1 MAETAVLPQF
11 PVVPDGTVPVGTPP
25 DVAAAVALGLT
36 ADEYAL
42 VTEKVGRPPT
52 QVELAMFSLMWSE
65 HCSYKHSK
73 KLLGTLPTEGE
84 SLVLGPGENAGAVQ
98 AANGWIAAFKVES
111 HNHPSAVEPFQGAA
125 TGVGGILRD
134 IFALGARP
142 VAVLDALRFGEPQD
156 SERSRF
162 LLDGAVSGI
171 GHYGNLIGVPNIGGD
186 LYFEGPYETN
196 CLVNAMAIGLVRK
209 ETMMFS
215 AAKGVGNALIVFG
228 ASTGRDGIGGASVLA
243 SAELGEDD
251 ADKRPTVQVGDPFE
265 EKKVMECS
273 LELLQRGLI
282 VSLQDC
288 GAAGLTSAASEM
300 ASKGEVGL
308 DVDVSLVPL
317 RETGLEPFEI
327 MVSESQERMICV
339 ATPDKLDEV
348 LAVCEK
354 WEVYGSPFGVVTDT
368 QRFRIFQ
375 GDTLV
380 GDMPV
385 PALVDDCPMYDIYPE
400 KPAESLYPA
409 PPRRVEDDATP
420 GELLTT
426 LLASPNLADRTPLF
440 QQYDQ
445 LVQSRTVRRP
455 GESGAAVL
463 VIPEADAPLAPGDIE
478 AAGIG
483 AAPGVHGDHATP
495 SDDTPRPGIAA
506 SIDGSGR
513 RVAADPEQGTIWN
526 VLECAAN
533 LATVGARPLGLTN
546 NLNFGNPEKPAIAW
560 QLTESIKGLGAAC
573 RGLDVP
579 VVGGNVSLYNEGT
592 TGPIYPTPVI
602 GMVGEL
608 PDARLTSR
616 IGFAEEGHVVAV
628 VGRSKPQLELSE
640 LAKLRGAA
648 IPDGLPAWDIAE
660 ARATI
665 EAVRDAVREGDLA
678 SVTDVAEGGIA
689 TAIAESAI
697 AGGLG
702 AVLDL
707 WGGSGKSRAEL
718 EAAAA
723 ESGRTLSTEWEALF
737 GEAPALFVVSATADA
752 LARLETRVN
761 VQRLGAVGG
770 DQLTITVGELTIDEP
785 VAALHE
791 AWAGGLK
798 PYFP

>member
-1 MAETAVLPQF
+1 MAKTALLPEF
-11 PVVPDGTVPVGTPP
+11 PGVPAGTVPVGTPP
-25 DVAAAVALGLT
+25 GLEQAKALGLT
-36 ADEYAL
+36 ASEYEL
-42 VTEKVGRPPT
+42 VTQKMGREPT

-73 KLLGTLPTEGE
+73 KLLGTLPTEGPD
-84 SLVLGPGENAGAVQ
+84 LVLGPGENAGAVQ

-162 LLDGAVSGI
+162 LLDGAVAGI

-186 LYFEGPYETN
+186 VYFEGPYETN

-209 ETMMFS
+209 ETMMLS
-215 AAKGVGNALIVFG
+215 AAQGPGNALIVFG

-251 ADKRPTVQVGDPFE
+251 ASKRPTVQVGDPFE
-265 EKKVMECS
+265 EKKVLECS
-273 LELLQRGLI
+273 LELLERGLI

-308 DVDVSLVPL
+308 DVNVALVPL

-327 MVSESQERMICV
+327 MVSESQERMLCV
-339 ATPDKLDEV
+339 ATPDRIDEV

-354 WEVYGSPFGVVTDT
+354 WEVYGSPFGIVTDT
-368 QRFRIFQ
+368 GNFRIFD
-375 GDTLV
+375 GDDLV

-385 PALVDDCPMYDIYPE
+385 PALVDDCPLYDIYPE
-400 KPAESLYPA
+400 KPAESPYPA
-409 PPRRVEDDATP
+409 PPKRIEDDITP
-420 GELLTT
+420 GAALTT
-426 LLASPNLADRTPLF
+426 LLGSPNLADRTPLF

-445 LVQSRTVRRP
+445 IVQSRTVRRP
-455 GESGAAVL
+455 GEAGAAVL
-463 VIPEADAPLAPGDIE
+463 TIPEADAKLSPGAID
-478 AAGIG
+478 AAGLG
-483 AAPGVHGDHATP
+483 AAAGAQGAAADAA
-495 SDDTPRPGIAA
+495 PRPGIAA

-513 RVAADPEQGTIWN
+513 RVAADPFQGTVWN

-546 NLNFGNPEKPAIAW
+546 NLNFGNPEKPTIAW

-608 PDARLTSR
+608 PDARQTAPL
-616 IGFAEEGHVVAV
+616 GFAADGDVIAL
-628 VGRSKPQLELSE
+628 VGDVQPQLPLSE
-640 LAKLRGAA
+640 LAKLRGYAL
-648 IPDGLPAWDIAE
+648 PDGLPEWDIA
-660 ARATI
+660 AIRSTI
-665 EAVRDAVREGDLA
+665 EAVRNAVRAGDLA
-678 SVTDVAEGGIA
+678 SATDVAEGGVV
-689 TAIAESAI
+689 TAVAESAL
-697 AGGLG
+697 AGGRG
-702 AVLDL
+702 ATITVDGDQPDA
-707 WGGSGKSRAEL
+707 WA
-718 EAAAA
+718 
-723 ESGRTLSTEWEALF
+723 TLF
-737 GEAPALFVVSATADA
+737 GEAPGLFVVSGSADA
-752 LARLETRVN
+752 IERLAAKTSVRKVGT
-761 VQRLGAVGG
+761 VGG
-770 DQLTITVGELTIDEP
+770 DRVSATAGELSIDESLTELH
-785 VAALHE
+785 AA
-791 AWAGGLK
+791 WSGGLA

>member
-1 MAETAVLPQF
+1 MAETALLPEF
-11 PVVPDGTVPVGTPP
+11 PAVPEGTAPEGTPP
-25 DVAAAVALGLT
+25 GVEQAKALGLT

-42 VTEKVGRPPT
+42 VVQKLDREPT

-73 KLLGTLPTEGE
+73 KLLGTLPTKGPD
-84 SLVLGPGENAGAVQ
+84 LVLGPGENAGAVQ

-142 VAVLDALRFGEPQD
+142 IAVLDALRFGEPQD

-171 GHYGNLIGVPNIGGD
+171 GHYGNLIGIPNVGGD
-186 LYFEGPYETN
+186 VYFEEPYETN

-209 ETMMFS
+209 ETMMLS
-215 AAKGVGNALIVFG
+215 AAQGPGNALIVFG

-265 EKKVMECS
+265 EKKVLECS
-273 LELLQRGLI
+273 LELLERGLI

-308 DVDVSLVPL
+308 DVDVSRVPL

-327 MVSESQERMICV
+327 MVSESQERMLCV
-339 ATPDKLDEV
+339 ATPDKIDEV

-354 WEVYGSPFGVVTDT
+354 WEVYGSPFGIVTET
-368 QRFRIFQ
+368 GNFRIFD

-385 PALVDDCPMYDIYPE
+385 PALVDDCPLYDIYPE
-400 KPAESLYPA
+400 KPAESPYPV
-409 PPRRVEDDATP
+409 PPQRISADASA
-420 GELLTT
+420 GES
-426 LLASPNLADRTPLF
+426 LLALIGSPNLADRTPLF

-455 GESGAAVL
+455 GEAGAAVL
-463 VIPEADAPLAPGDIE
+463 TIPEADALLSPGEID
-478 AAGIG
+478 AAGLG
-483 AAPGVHGDHATP
+483 AAPGAAGDGSVGDGA
-495 SDDTPRPGIAA
+495 PRPGIAA

-513 RVAADPEQGTIWN
+513 RVAADPFQGTVWN
-526 VLECAAN
+526 VLECASN

-546 NLNFGNPEKPAIAW
+546 NLNFGNPEKPTIAW

-602 GMVGEL
+602 GLVGEV
-608 PDARLTSR
+608 PDTRSTAPL
-616 IGFAEEGHVVAV
+616 GFATDGDAIAI
-628 VGRSKPQLELSE
+628 VGDVQPQLALSE
-640 LAKLRGAA
+640 LSKLRGEAL
-648 IPDGLPAWDIAE
+648 PDGLPEWDIPAI
-660 ARATI
+660 RSTI
-665 EAVRDAVREGDLA
+665 EAVRDAVRAGDLSSA
-678 SVTDVAEGGIA
+678 TDIAEGGFA
-689 TAIAESAI
+689 TAVAESAL
-697 AGGLG
+697 AGRRG
-702 AVLDL
+702 AQITIDGDL
-707 WGGSGKSRAEL
+707 PDAWA
-718 EAAAA
+718 
-723 ESGRTLSTEWEALF
+723 ALF
-737 GEAPALFVVSATADA
+737 GEAPGLFVVSGPSESIDR
-752 LARLETRVN
+752 LAKKTHVL
-761 VQRLGAVGG
+761 RLGTVGG
-770 DQLTITVGELTIDEP
+770 DRVRISAHELQIDESLEDLG
-785 VAALHE
+785 AA
-791 AWAGGLK
+791 WRGGLA